1 MKYFSIIWAK
11 TPPPKVWLN
20 SVIFIC
26 LKMIW
31 CHVLERYLWSPGC
44 AEAVSRQCCLS
55 CSTVPRNFL
64 LCLTRE
70 HAPELSL
77 LCTMCSLLR
86 PGQIAANVTSFRA
99 ILLLQK
105 QCEIV
110 LKNYYV
116 KPAAVYSTE
125 QTTWVFLLVTS
136 SVPAVRVGLLPRG
149 CCAFANQYKF
159 YSNFNVINGIN
170 GWIELQTSSSWTPRL
185 FNARVWDIQTVS
197 ITIKHLSSLSW
208 LLQVPVLRWK
218 DDPLEASTAVKTRLD
233 NKLWWTFQGLK
244 LSERSLSSIITPQ
257 LLHGGLSLGLFQGWG
272 DGL

>member
-11 TPPPKVWLN
+11 PHPPKVWLN

-26 LKMIW
+26 LKTTW
-31 CHVLERYLWSPGC
+31 CRGIERYWWSPCG
-44 AEAVSRQCCLS
+44 ADAVSRQCCLS
-55 CSTVPRNFL
+55 PSTVPRNFL

-70 HAPELSL
+70 HAPELSSL

-105 QCEIV
+105 QRESV
-110 LKNYYV
+110 LKNYHV
-116 KPAAVYSTE
+116 KSAAVYSTE

-136 SVPAVRVGLLPRG
+136 SVPAVGVGLLPRG

-159 YSNFNVINGIN
+159 YSNFNVIIGIN
-170 GWIELQTSSSWTPRL
+170 GLMEPQPSSSWTPRL
-185 FNARVWDIQTVS
+185 FNARLWDIQTVS
-197 ITIKHLSSLSW
+197 ITIKHLSFLSW

-233 NKLWWTFQGLK
+233 SKLWWTFKGLK
-244 LSERSLSSIITPQ
+244 LSERSLS
-257 LLHGGLSLGLFQGWG
+257 
-272 DGL
+272 